1 LSKEHFK
8 VAIADALTLYSKYA
22 SFPTKYLA
30 VNLGNYNFD
39 EEEGPK
45 GLDLSEW
52 NVAVVRDVAAKN
64 DRIFGMGAN
73 EDILFGW
80 PAFLNGTFGGMP
92 YFGSTN
98 NMGQNWSGGF
108 ITYHNFNEFM
118 ELSRRIAG
126 SNPDWIYN
134 KKTKHLTLIPEPKKH
149 INDAILL
156 EVECEPDVSEL
167 YGEEYFRRIVL
178 ANCKIMLGTIRSKF
192 GSVQLI
198 GGGNINTDIGQ
209 EGREELNTIIENIM
223 RDTNF
228 GQQCYIY

>member
-1 LSKEHFK
+1 
-8 VAIADALTLYSKYA
+8 
-22 SFPTKYLA
+22 
-30 VNLGNYNFD
+30 
-39 EEEGPK
+39 
-45 GLDLSEW
+45 
-52 NVAVVRDVAAKN
+52 
-64 DRIFGMGAN
+64 
-73 EDILFGW
+73 
-80 PAFLNGTFGGMP
+80 
-92 YFGSTN
+92 
-98 NMGQNWSGGF
+98 
-108 ITYHNFNEFM
+108 M
-118 ELSRRIAG
+118 ELSRRMAG
-126 SNPDWIYN
+126 SNPNWIYD
-134 KKTKHLTLIPEPKKH
+134 KKTKHLTLIPEPRKN

-209 EGREELNTIIENIM
+209 EGREELNNIIENIM